1 MMAKTIWTYQV
12 RANGRDI
19 AQFTREGDAV
29 MFVSNKRQDEPD
41 VEYTIWIDGSTLTT
55 W

>member
-1 MMAKTIWTYQV
+1 MTRSIWTYQV

-29 MFVSNKRQDEPD
+29 MFVSNLRQDKPD
-41 VEYTIWIDGSTLTT
+41 VTYEILIDGKHQTG